1 MAGLLERLSA
11 GGYKLT
17 PQRMAILRVLEH
29 SDQHLTAE
37 EVADQL
43 AGQGRGVSVATIYR
57 NLNLL
62 VDLGLA
68 SKLELHDRPARF
80 ELNRGHN
87 HHLVCLGC
95 GSVIKLDL
103 CPMQGLIDDIIREQE
118 FLVCQHHFEITGYC
132 RTCRKVGRE
141 YDKQR

>member
-1 MAGLLERLSA
+1 MAGSLERLSA

-17 PQRMAILRVLEH
+17 PQRKAILRVLEH
-29 SDQHLTAE
+29 SDRHLTAE
-37 EVADQL
+37 EVAEEL
-43 AGQGRGVSVATIYR
+43 ARQNQAVSVATIYR

-62 VDLGLA
+62 VDLGLV
-68 SKLELHDRPARF
+68 SKLELHDSPARF

-95 GSVIKLDL
+95 GSVIKLDV
-103 CPMQGLIDDIIREQE
+103 CPMQGLIDDVISKQD

-132 RTCRKVGRE
+132 RACQKAGKE
-141 YDKQR
+141 YDKQK